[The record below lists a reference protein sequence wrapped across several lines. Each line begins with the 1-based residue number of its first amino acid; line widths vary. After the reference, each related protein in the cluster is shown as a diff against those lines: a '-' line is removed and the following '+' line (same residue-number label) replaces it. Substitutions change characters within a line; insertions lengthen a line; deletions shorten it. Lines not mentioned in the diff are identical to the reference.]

1 MIPVVD
7 LFAGAGGLTEGFASL
22 VDADGLPVFQPVM
35 SVEKDPDACETL
47 RLRAFLSR
55 IADKEPGLPWEY
67 EQFLRDRDPR
77 ALDCL
82 KKRSRLRGLRLAVR
96 LSRRSWGM
104 RIRC

>member
-47 RLRAFLSR
+47 RLRAFLRSHGYR
-55 IADKEPGLPWEY
+55 GSTSSFYAIAIRE
-67 EQFLRDRDPR
+67 
-77 ALDCL
+77 
-82 KKRSRLRGLRLAVR
+82 RLIV
-96 LSRRSWGM
+96 
-104 RIRC
+104 

>member
-55 IADKEPGLPWEY
+55 IAAAEPELPWEY

-77 ALDCL
+77 ALDSL
-82 KKRSRLRGLRLAVR
+82 KKTFPDCVGWCSLRGCR
-96 LSRRSWGM
+96 G
-104 RIRC
+104 

>member
-22 VDADGLPVFQPVM
+22 VDSEGAPVFQPVM

-55 IADKEPGLPWEY
+55 IADKEQGLPWEY

-77 ALDCL
+77 ALD
-82 KKRSRLRGLRLAVR
+82 
-96 LSRRSWGM
+96 
-104 RIRC
+104 